1 MHSAYICRCP
11 LLRAVTY
18 TPIFKIIF
26 TVSYLVLY
34 SRCLLASGLPFC
46 LPPHTLWLQRSL
58 SKSSDLGTSSP
69 APTPSVV
76 PNHPGEKI

>member
-46 LPPHTLWLQRSL
+46 LPPPTHSGSRGVFQSPQIWARPPLLQHL
-58 SKSSDLGTSSP
+58 P
-69 APTPSVV
+69 
-76 PNHPGEKI
+76 